1 MKIGI
6 LIDRLNIGGV
16 EKIAIQQVQA
26 LRNIGVDATL
36 VVLRR
41 KAVVPGAFNELIK
54 AIPVEYLDDA
64 LPRFCRF
71 SFKFPLFHFF
81 SSFHLTYPFLIPFVF
96 PKRKYDVLIA
106 HGTHTSLSAIAIKKV
121 KKIPFYAYIWDPV
134 SYIITRVYKP
144 HINKLF
150 YKILYTPAVILDKF
164 ILSEA
169 EAIMVGGSA
178 HNNIL
183 YSLKPDVKIINLP
196 PSTYITSTPTPHKDN
211 YILLVTAWKRGKS
224 PEFIFELIKRL
235 PKAHFILA
243 GGWIDKK
250 YKEEFQKKVKTLGL
264 NNRIQIIGRVSEE
277 KLSNLYKRA
286 LVFLQINDDRG
297 FGMPALEAAAHG
309 TTFIIPKGQGVC
321 ELFENYK
328 DGFFVREKDIE
339 TISSLLKKLLA
350 NKNLAIEMGKNA
362 YNKFISSYTWDHYA
376 YKLINVISKNVR
388 PSIV

>member
-1 MKIGI
+1 M
-6 LIDRLNIGGV
+6 
-16 EKIAIQQVQA
+16 
-26 LRNIGVDATL
+26 
-36 VVLRR
+36 
-41 KAVVPGAFNELIK
+41 
-54 AIPVEYLDDA
+54 
-64 LPRFCRF
+64 
-71 SFKFPLFHFF
+71 
-81 SSFHLTYPFLIPFVF
+81 
-96 PKRKYDVLIA
+96 
-106 HGTHTSLSAIAIKKV
+106 
-121 KKIPFYAYIWDPV
+121 
-134 SYIITRVYKP
+134 YKP
-144 HINKLF
+144 HINRFL
-150 YKILYTPAVILDKF
+150 YKILYSLAIFLDKI

-183 YSLKPDVKIINLP
+183 HALKPDVEIINLP
-196 PSTYITSTPTPHKDN
+196 PSTSITSTPTSHKDN

-243 GGWIDKK
+243 GGLVDRK
-250 YKEEFQKKVKTLGL
+250 YKKEFLEMVKRLDL

-321 ELFENYK
+321 ELFENHK

-376 YKLINVISKNVR
+376 NKLINVISKNVR
-388 PSIV
+388 RSIV